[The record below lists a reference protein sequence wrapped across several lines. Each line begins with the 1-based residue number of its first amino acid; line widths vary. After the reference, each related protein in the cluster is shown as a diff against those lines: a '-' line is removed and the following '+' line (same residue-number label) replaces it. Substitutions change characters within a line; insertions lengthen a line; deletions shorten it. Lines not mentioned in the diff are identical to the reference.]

1 MAGAHIIVAQ
11 FKAVIKAAIRAPRE
25 PLPVD
30 PGPRAGLIMNVE
42 GAAALLKISVKV
54 GDVRVVDAEVVRG
67 IAPDPQV
74 HEPKL
79 VALGLVGRVCE
90 LGDIEHGRH
99 DQELFRGSGS

>member
-11 FKAVIKAAIRAPRE
+11 LKAVIRVLRE

-54 GDVRVVDAEVVRG
+54 GDVHVVDAEVVRG